1 MLIVATSN
9 IETLNSLDYRKVDEG
24 LKSWAEVTT
33 GTLHDQLAEVSDDE
47 RKLLADQQ
55 KISSGSVMDAAM
67 TDFDD
72 NSATVIAAVEST
84 VNDGADPEAE
94 PTVKRN
100 RFSADL
106 VKVGDEWLLE
116 SLEQVAVN
124 MS

>member
-1 MLIVATSN
+1 M
-9 IETLNSLDYRKVDEG
+9 DDG
-24 LKSWAEVTT
+24 LKGWAEVTT
-33 GTLHDQLAEVSDDE
+33 GTLHDQLTDVSDDQ

-55 KISSGSVMDAAM
+55 KISSGSVMEAAM
-67 TDFDD
+67 TDLDD
-72 NSATVIAAVEST
+72 NTATVIAAVEIT
-84 VNDGADPEAE
+84 VKDGADADAK

-106 VKVGDEWLLE
+106 VKVGDHWLLE